1 MEEAG
6 IKYIVGVVKRVVGSG
21 FDIKGRGGMG
31 IGLPESKLKVENIE
45 AAAQKFEA
53 ATSIGFL
60 SSMLRFDKFLKMITI
75 LTIEEQQG
83 LLFLE
88 EGSVWEEAGE
98 LR

>member
-1 MEEAG
+1 MLL
-6 IKYIVGVVKRVVGSG
+6 RVVGSG

-60 SSMLRFDKFLKMITI
+60 SSMLRFDNFLK
-75 LTIEEQQG
+75 
-83 LLFLE
+83 
-88 EGSVWEEAGE
+88 
-98 LR
+98 